1 MADYNWIKEVAAK
14 GKTGVDMATHPDY
27 SHVGTLHVAKVIGFT
42 PGTRRP
48 LQVTYTHKKKDHT
61 FNCYVTEQ
69 IKSLYLANN
78 LSVGD
83 IVLLSFVDGNYS
95 GIIAVDKVYLP

>member
-1 MADYNWIKEVAAK
+1 MTKFKWVKEEVTK
-14 GKTGVDMATHPDY
+14 KKTGVDMATHPDY
-27 SHVGTLHVAKVIGFT
+27 SHVGTLHVARVAGFT
-42 PGTRRP
+42 PSARRP
-48 LQVTYTHKKKDHT
+48 LQVVYTHKKEEHT
-61 FNCYVTEQ
+61 FSCFVTEQ
-69 IKSLYLANN
+69 IKSLYIADK